1 MIKNF
6 FLIIIFSL
14 ICNFAFAKDKY
25 VGRGELILED
35 VDIDWF
41 MKYLSPP
48 AGQSPMV
55 FMVAAEDGKAIWSF
69 YYYCPEGSCKDLNKL
84 EATKRCANSAEKYY
98 KDKKD
103 IECFIFAK
111 ERVVVWDNDINPAH
125 WKKSAIKS
133 KWSRSEVES
142 KLKEFGFYN

>member
-1 MIKNF
+1 MKIKILLV
-6 FLIIIFSL
+6 LIITLFFS
-14 ICNFAFAKDKY
+14 NAFAKDKY

-55 FMVAAEDGKAIWSF
+55 FMVAAEDGRAIWSF

-84 EATKRCANSAEKYY
+84 EATKMCANSAEKYY

-125 WKKSAIKS
+125 WKKSAVKS

-142 KLKEFGFYN
+142 KLAEFGFYN